1 MPYSLQLRIRTDRAG
16 RRGFTLLEVMAVI
29 AIVLILLG
37 MAAVRY
43 ERSLL
48 SAREATLKVDL
59 RTMRDAIQQFT
70 LDKQQ
75 APQSLDDLVS
85 SGYLRGIP
93 HRPHCPHSRV
103 AFGFRQRAAE
113 PGPVRNRRYRRALH
127 FERRVARR
135 QPIQQLVI
143 SAIRAPAFRARSRVH
158 APRGSHRPS
167 FGHVGRSRVAGP
179 FRL

>member
-85 SGYLRGIP
+85 SGYLREIP
-93 HRPHCPHSRV
+93 TDPIVRTREWHSDFDSV
-103 AFGFRQRAAE
+103 LLSPDQSGT
-113 PGPVRNRRYRRALH
+113 GVTDVHSTSSALS
-127 FERRVARR
+127 
-135 QPIQQLVI
+135 LD
-143 SAIRAPAFRARSRVH
+143 
-158 APRGSHRPS
+158 GSPYS
-167 FGHVGRSRVAGP
+167 SW
-179 FRL
+179 

>member
-1 MPYSLQLRIRTDRAG
+1 MPYSSQLRIRTDRAG

-85 SGYLRGIP
+85 SGYLREIP
-93 HRPHCPHSRV
+93 TDPIVRTREWHSDFDNV
-103 AFGFRQRAAE
+103 QLSPDQSGT
-113 PGPVRNRRYRRALH
+113 GVTDVHSTSSALS
-127 FERRVARR
+127 
-135 QPIQQLVI
+135 LD
-143 SAIRAPAFRARSRVH
+143 
-158 APRGSHRPS
+158 GSPYS
-167 FGHVGRSRVAGP
+167 SW
-179 FRL
+179 

>member
-1 MPYSLQLRIRTDRAG
+1 MADSLQLRIRST

-48 SAREATLKVDL
+48 SAREATLKSDL

-75 APQSLDDLVS
+75 APGSLDDLVS
-85 SGYLRGIP
+85 AGYLREIPVDPVTRTREWHSDFDNVLLSPDQSGTGISDV
-93 HRPHCPHSRV
+93 HSTS
-103 AFGFRQRAAE
+103 G
-113 PGPVRNRRYRRALH
+113 ALS
-127 FERRVARR
+127 
-135 QPIQQLVI
+135 LD
-143 SAIRAPAFRARSRVH
+143 
-158 APRGSHRPS
+158 GSPYS
-167 FGHVGRSRVAGP
+167 SW
-179 FRL
+179 